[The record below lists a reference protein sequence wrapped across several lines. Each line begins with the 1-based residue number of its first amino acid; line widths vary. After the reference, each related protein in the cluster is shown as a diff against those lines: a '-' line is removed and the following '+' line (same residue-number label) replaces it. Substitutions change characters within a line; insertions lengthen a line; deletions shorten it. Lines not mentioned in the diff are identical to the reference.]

1 MRLRILAVAMMAA
14 CVAVSCNTSLVKG
27 YWKHHTPDIT
37 DIRAAEDEFAKFAEL
52 AVAAPEQ
59 DAKEEID
66 HLFDLLKADEV
77 AYYVYS
83 EWVVK
88 AFYSYSSP
96 CRNCP
101 LFVYSMTRIL
111 GDGIVDGYDAEL
123 YSRFVTACQTNHI
136 GSKLVLPPLSDRLG
150 NSVSIDPGQP
160 ILFMVVDLSC
170 SSCIKALEKM
180 ACVRPD
186 ARHIA
191 LCSGTGFFPKVG
203 GWEYLRSHETEGIY
217 DVSAAPFYF
226 IANADGIIE
235 ETYTRTI

>member
-1 MRLRILAVAMMAA
+1 MRLSYAAAALLLAVLT
-14 CVAVSCNTSLVKG
+14 VSCKTPSVKG
-27 YWKHHTPDIT
+27 FWDRHTPEISN
-37 DIRAAEDEFAKFAEL
+37 ISAAEDEFAEFAEL

-77 AYYVYS
+77 AYYVYT
-83 EWVVK
+83 EWVVR
-88 AFYSYSSP
+88 AFYSSASP

-123 YSRFVTACQTNHI
+123 YSRFVTACQTNHV
-136 GSKLVLPPLSDRLG
+136 GDKLVLPSLSDRVG
-150 NSVSIDPGQP
+150 NSISIDLGQP
-160 ILFMVVDLSC
+160 IIFLVIDLSC
-170 SSCIKALEKM
+170 PSCLKALEKL
-180 ACVRPD
+180 AGEHPE

-191 LCSGTGFFPKVG
+191 LCSGYGGFPKVE
-203 GWEYLRSHETEGIY
+203 GWEYFRVHETEGVY

-235 ETYTRTI
+235 ETYTRAL